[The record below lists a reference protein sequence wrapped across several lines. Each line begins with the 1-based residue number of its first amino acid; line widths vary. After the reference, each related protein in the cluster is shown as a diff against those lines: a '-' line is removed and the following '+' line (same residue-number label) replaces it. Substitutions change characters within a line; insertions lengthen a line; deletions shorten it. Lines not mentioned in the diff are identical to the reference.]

1 MLQLLAT
8 ADDARKVT
16 CLPLLG
22 RLGGAQARQIIESY
36 LDAQDNNAS
45 EAAVRAL
52 CNWPNAEVAD
62 RLLAIATN
70 SGDKRY
76 CRWALRAYVRVISL
90 PER

>member
-1 MLQLLAT
+1 MTLRQGDMPAPAGT
-8 ADDARKVT
+8 
-16 CLPLLG
+16 PG
-22 RLGGAQARQIIESY
+22 RCPARQTIESY
-36 LDAQDNNAS
+36 LEAQDNNAS

-76 CRWALRAYVRVISL
+76 CRWALRALTCRNQP